1 MQVSKKYS
9 VIIVLGIVVIAGI
22 AAVPAPSNEYKNLRV
37 LPKDISTKDLSRI
50 MIDDFEDGLGVS
62 CGFCHAEEKNSHKLD
77 YASDEKPEKEIA
89 RLMMKMTLDVNEKY
103 FQVPHPLI
111 GDSLL
116 SITCMTCHKG
126 QARPGNPDGVSN
138 NK

>member
-1 MQVSKKYS
+1 MQVSRKFS
-9 VIIVLGIVVIAGI
+9 VLIAMTILVIAGI
-22 AAVPAPSNEYKNLRV
+22 AAVPSAPNNYKNLKV

-50 MIDDFEDGLGVS
+50 MIDEFEDGLGVS
-62 CGFCHAEEKNSHKLD
+62 CGFCHAEVKDSHKLD

-111 GDSLL
+111 GDSVL

-126 QARPGNPDGVSN
+126 QPRPRNPE
-138 NK
+138 

>member
-1 MQVSKKYS
+1 MA
-9 VIIVLGIVVIAGI
+9 LGIVVVLGI
-22 AAVPAPSNEYKNLRV
+22 AAVPAPANEYKNLKV

-62 CGFCHAEEKNSHKLD
+62 CGFCHAEEKDSHKLD

-103 FQVPHPLI
+103 FQVTHPLI
-111 GDSLL
+111 GDSTL
-116 SITCMTCHKG
+116 SITCVTCHRG
-126 QARPGNPDGVSN
+126 QPRPGDTE
-138 NK
+138 

>member
-1 MQVSKKYS
+1 MQVSRKFR
-9 VIIVLGIVVIAGI
+9 VLIAMTIVVIAGI
-22 AAVPAPSNEYKNLRV
+22 AAVPSPRKDYKNLKV

-50 MIDDFEDGLGVS
+50 MIDEFEDGLGVS
-62 CGFCHAEEKNSHKLD
+62 CGFCHAEEKDSHKLD

-111 GDSLL
+111 GDSVL

-126 QARPGNPDGVSN
+126 QPRPRNPE
-138 NK
+138 

>member
-1 MQVSKKYS
+1 MRVSKKYG
-9 VIIVLGIVVIAGI
+9 VIGALGIVVIAGI
-22 AAVPAPSNEYKNLRV
+22 AAVPAPANEYKNLKV

-62 CGFCHAEEKNSHKLD
+62 CGFCHAEEKDSHKLD

-103 FQVPHPLI
+103 FQVTHPLI
-111 GDSLL
+111 GDSTLA
-116 SITCMTCHKG
+116 ITCITCHKG
-126 QARPGNPDGVSN
+126 QPRPGDTE
-138 NK
+138 

>member
-1 MQVSKKYS
+1 MRVSKKYG
-9 VIIVLGIVVIAGI
+9 VIVALGIVVIAGI
-22 AAVPAPSNEYKNLRV
+22 AAVPAPANEYKNLKV

-62 CGFCHAEEKNSHKLD
+62 CGFCHAEEKDSHKLD

-103 FQVPHPLI
+103 FQTTHPMI
-111 GDSLL
+111 GDSTL
-116 SITCMTCHKG
+116 SITCITCHRG
-126 QARPGNPDGVSN
+126 QPRPGDTE
-138 NK
+138 

>member
-1 MQVSKKYS
+1 MRVSKKYG
-9 VIIVLGIVVIAGI
+9 VIIALGIVVVAGI
-22 AAVPAPSNEYKNLRV
+22 AAVPAPANEYKNLKV

-62 CGFCHAEEKNSHKLD
+62 CGFCHAEEKDSHKLD

-103 FQVPHPLI
+103 FQVTHPLI
-111 GDSLL
+111 GDSTL
-116 SITCMTCHKG
+116 SISCVTCHRG
-126 QARPGNPDGVSN
+126 QPRPGDTE
-138 NK
+138 

>member
-1 MQVSKKYS
+1 MQVSRKYG
-9 VIIVLGIVVIAGI
+9 VLIAMAIVVIAGI
-22 AAVPAPSNEYKNLRV
+22 AAVPSPPNDYKNLKV

-50 MIDDFEDGLGVS
+50 MIDEFEDGLGVS
-62 CGFCHAEEKNSHKLD
+62 CGFCHAEEKDSHKLD

-103 FQVPHPLI
+103 FQVTHPLI
-111 GDSLL
+111 GDSVL

-126 QARPGNPDGVSN
+126 QPRPGNPE
-138 NK
+138 

>member
-1 MQVSKKYS
+1 MRVSKKYG
-9 VIIVLGIVVIAGI
+9 VIMALGIVVIVGI
-22 AAVPAPSNEYKNLRV
+22 AAVPAPANEYKNLKV

-62 CGFCHAEEKNSHKLD
+62 CGFCHAEEKDSHKLD

-103 FQVPHPLI
+103 FQVTHPLI
-111 GDSLL
+111 GDSTLA
-116 SITCMTCHKG
+116 ITCITCHKG
-126 QARPGNPDGVSN
+126 QPRPGDTE
-138 NK
+138 

>member
-1 MQVSKKYS
+1 M
-9 VIIVLGIVVIAGI
+9 IIAMAIVVIAGT
-22 AAVPAPSNEYKNLRV
+22 AAVPSPSNDYKNLKV

-62 CGFCHAEEKNSHKLD
+62 CGFCHAEEKDSHKLD

-103 FQVPHPLI
+103 FQVTHPLI
-111 GDSLL
+111 GDSTL

-126 QARPGNPDGVSN
+126 QPRPGDTE
-138 NK
+138 

>member
-1 MQVSKKYS
+1 MQVSRKFS
-9 VIIVLGIVVIAGI
+9 VLIAMTILVIAGI
-22 AAVPAPSNEYKNLRV
+22 AAVPSAPNNYKNLKV

-50 MIDDFEDGLGVS
+50 MIDEFEDGLGVS
-62 CGFCHAEEKNSHKLD
+62 CGFCHAEEKDSHKLD

-103 FQVPHPLI
+103 FQVTHPLI
-111 GDSLL
+111 GDSVL

-126 QARPGNPDGVSN
+126 QPRPRNPE
-138 NK
+138 

>member
-1 MQVSKKYS
+1 MRVSKKFG
-9 VIIVLGIVVIAGI
+9 VIAALGIVVIAGI
-22 AAVPAPSNEYKNLRV
+22 AAVPAPANEYKNLKV

-62 CGFCHAEEKNSHKLD
+62 CGFCHAEEKDSHKLD

-103 FQVPHPLI
+103 FQVTHPLI
-111 GDSLL
+111 GDSTLA
-116 SITCMTCHKG
+116 ITCITCHKG
-126 QARPGNPDGVSN
+126 QPRPGDTE
-138 NK
+138 

>member
-1 MQVSKKYS
+1 MQVSRKYG
-9 VIIVLGIVVIAGI
+9 VLIAMAIVVIAGI
-22 AAVPAPSNEYKNLRV
+22 AAVPSPRKDYKNLKV

-50 MIDDFEDGLGVS
+50 MIDEFEDGLGVS
-62 CGFCHAEEKNSHKLD
+62 CGFCHAEEKDSHKLD

-103 FQVPHPLI
+103 FQVTHPLI
-111 GDSLL
+111 GDSVL

-126 QARPGNPDGVSN
+126 QPRPRNPE
-138 NK
+138 

>member
-1 MQVSKKYS
+1 MQVSRKYG
-9 VIIVLGIVVIAGI
+9 VLIAMAIVVIAGI
-22 AAVPAPSNEYKNLRV
+22 AAVPSPPNDYKNLKV

-50 MIDDFEDGLGVS
+50 MIDEFEDGLGVS
-62 CGFCHAEEKNSHKLD
+62 CGFCHAEEKDSHKLD

-103 FQVPHPLI
+103 FQVTHPLI
-111 GDSLL
+111 GDSVL

-126 QARPGNPDGVSN
+126 QPRPRNPE
-138 NK
+138 

>member
-1 MQVSKKYS
+1 MG
-9 VIIVLGIVVIAGI
+9 LGIVVVAGI
-22 AAVPAPSNEYKNLRV
+22 AAVPAPANEYKNLKV

-62 CGFCHAEEKNSHKLD
+62 CGFCHAEEKDSHKLD

-103 FQVPHPLI
+103 FQVTHPLI
-111 GDSLL
+111 GDSTL
-116 SITCMTCHKG
+116 SISCVTCHRG
-126 QARPGNPDGVSN
+126 QPRPGDTE
-138 NK
+138 

>member
-1 MQVSKKYS
+1 MRISKKYS
-9 VIIVLGIVVIAGI
+9 VIIILGIVVIAGI
-22 AAVPAPSNEYKNLRV
+22 AAVPAPANEYKNLKV

-62 CGFCHAEEKNSHKLD
+62 CGFCHAEQKDSHKLD

-103 FQVPHPLI
+103 FQVKHPLI
-111 GDSLL
+111 GDSTL
-116 SITCMTCHKG
+116 SITCITCHRG
-126 QARPGNPDGVSN
+126 QPRPGDIE
-138 NK
+138 

>member
-1 MQVSKKYS
+1 MQISGKCG
-9 VIIVLGIVVIAGI
+9 VIIAMAIVVIAGT
-22 AAVPAPSNEYKNLRV
+22 AAVPSPSNDYKNLKV

-62 CGFCHAEEKNSHKLD
+62 CGFCHAEEKDSHKLD

-103 FQVPHPLI
+103 FQVTHPLI
-111 GDSLL
+111 GDSTL

-126 QARPGNPDGVSN
+126 QPRPGDAE
-138 NK
+138 

>member
-1 MQVSKKYS
+1 MA
-9 VIIVLGIVVIAGI
+9 LGIVVIVGI
-22 AAVPAPSNEYKNLRV
+22 AAVPAPANEYKNLKV

-62 CGFCHAEEKNSHKLD
+62 CGFCHAEEKDSHKLD

-103 FQVPHPLI
+103 FQVTHPLI
-111 GDSLL
+111 GDSTLA
-116 SITCMTCHKG
+116 ITCITCHKG
-126 QARPGNPDGVSN
+126 QPRPGDTE
-138 NK
+138 

>member
-1 MQVSKKYS
+1 MQVSRKFS
-9 VIIVLGIVVIAGI
+9 VLIAMTILVIAGI
-22 AAVPAPSNEYKNLRV
+22 AAVPSAPNNYKNLKV

-50 MIDDFEDGLGVS
+50 MIDEFEDGLGVS
-62 CGFCHAEEKNSHKLD
+62 CGFCHAEEKDSHKLD

-103 FQVPHPLI
+103 FQVTHPLI
-111 GDSLL
+111 GDSVL

-126 QARPGNPDGVSN
+126 QPRPGDTE
-138 NK
+138 